1 MNQIARTRDKSEIC
15 PCCGQSA
22 QSDVAVCANC
32 GARRV
37 GPPLAPPDVR
47 LPKLGPAL
55 VSLVIPVLVIASFL
69 VLWLLGSDMKV
80 LRAITVSVIGDS
92 TLVTREWLRI
102 DPRLLNYRIFAYDG
116 YRLAFYMSAVLIP
129 LSLFGVWLA
138 RRAKRLVKGNAFA
151 YGGFRLA
158 RVSGAFSLVLF
169 LFFSTVTVTSIPGAI
184 ERGREKRLAATS
196 AQMYELQS
204 TLQKYYRE
212 YGTYPQELAD
222 LNKFSRG
229 PLPQSDYWERTFAY
243 APISVVASKG
253 HAIGWSNY
261 RLVSAGPDG
270 KFGNEDDLTMI
281 DGVIISAPADPD
293 LRTGWPTGDK
303 APVK

>member
-15 PCCGQSA
+15 PCCGQHA
-22 QSDVAVCANC
+22 HTGTAVCANC

-47 LPKLGPAL
+47 LPKLGPAF
-55 VSLVIPVLVIASFL
+55 VSLLIPAIVIASFL
-69 VLWLLGSDMKV
+69 VLWLLGNDMKV
-80 LRAITVSVIGDS
+80 LRALIVSLIGDG

-102 DPRLLNYRIFAYDG
+102 DPRLLSYRIFAYDG

-138 RRAKRLVKGNAFA
+138 RRAKRLARSDEFG
-151 YGGFRLA
+151 YGGLRLA
-158 RVSGAFSLVLF
+158 RFSGAFSLVLF
-169 LFFSTVTVTSIPGAI
+169 LLFSAIAVTSIPAAL

-212 YGTYPQELAD
+212 YGTYPQELSD
-222 LNKFSRG
+222 LNKYSRG
-229 PLPQSDYWERTFAY
+229 PLPQADYWERTFAY

-270 KFGNEDDLTMI
+270 EFGNEDDLTMI
-281 DGVIISAPADPD
+281 DGVIISAPADPN
-293 LRTGWPTGDK
+293 LRTGWPAGGK

>member
-1 MNQIARTRDKSEIC
+1 LLIPI
-15 PCCGQSA
+15 
-22 QSDVAVCANC
+22 
-32 GARRV
+32 
-37 GPPLAPPDVR
+37 
-47 LPKLGPAL
+47 
-55 VSLVIPVLVIASFL
+55 VILTSFL
-69 VLWLLGSDMKV
+69 VLWMLGNDMKV
-80 LRAITVSVIGDS
+80 LRALIVSVIGDA

-102 DPRLLNYRIFAYDG
+102 DPKLLSYRIFAYDG
-116 YRLAFYMSAVLIP
+116 YRLAFYMSAALIP
-129 LSLFGVWLA
+129 LSLSGMWLA
-138 RRAKRLVKGNAFA
+138 RRAKRLVKANEFA
-151 YGGFRLA
+151 YGGVRLA
-158 RVSGAFSLVLF
+158 RFSGAFSLVLF
-169 LFFSTVTVTSIPGAI
+169 LAFSTITVTSIPGAL

-229 PLPQSDYWERTFAY
+229 PLPQADYWERAFTY

-293 LRTGWPTGDK
+293 LRTGWPAGGK